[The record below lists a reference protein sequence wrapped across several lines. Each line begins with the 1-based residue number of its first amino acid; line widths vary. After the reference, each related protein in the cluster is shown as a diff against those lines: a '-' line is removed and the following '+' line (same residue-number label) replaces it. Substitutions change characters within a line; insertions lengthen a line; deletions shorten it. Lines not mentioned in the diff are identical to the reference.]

1 MASEEDLDWVLRTLI
16 DMGAIIEKPSP
27 YEDGETLYHF
37 TSKCQEIFPELYAV
51 HLEKIDNVANEL
63 WQMGLIEI
71 TFGEGKGEK
80 GNLIS
85 MTPEN
90 RVKYESVKSYLSEDQ
105 LHFMDILLRKFLF

>member
-1 MASEEDLDWVLRTLI
+1 MASEEDLDWLMKTLI
-16 DMGAIIEKPSP
+16 DMGAIVEQPSR
-27 YEDGETLYHF
+27 YKEGEVLYHF
-37 TSKCQEIFPELYAV
+37 TSECEEIFPELYAV
-51 HLEKIDNVANEL
+51 HLEAIDNIANEL

-80 GNLIS
+80 GDLTS